1 MISKRKITTITF
13 HFLSFRSLTIFEIN
27 IERFGKKLFSKIS
40 TNNRSNLNRDLKFWL
55 FQGRRRNSYNWLEIN
70 GKRFRKIQQTD
81 SIPRVDSLYSKW
93 YVKFHDHEALFGYGS
108 ISKVAPFSFVLLG
121 RRIFHVEKDSTI
133 VSIHRWPINRR
144 HTTLYSSKGWDRLTS
159 SLLLRLGEILL
170 LLLLHRGTI
179 ILLEIYSNHAWP
191 NGDKNERVHQTL

>member
-13 HFLSFRSLTIFEIN
+13 HFLSFRSMTRFEIN

-55 FQGRRRNSYNWLEIN
+55 FQGRRRNRYNWLEIN

-81 SIPRVDSLYSKW
+81 SIPRVDSLYSKR
-93 YVKFHDHEALFGYGS
+93 YVKFHDHGALFGYGS

-159 SLLLRLGEILL
+159 SLLLKLGEILL

>member
-55 FQGRRRNSYNWLEIN
+55 FQGRRRNRYNWLEIN

-159 SLLLRLGEILL
+159 SLLLKLGEILL

>member
-13 HFLSFRSLTIFEIN
+13 HFLSFRSMTRFEIN

-55 FQGRRRNSYNWLEIN
+55 FQGRRRNRYNWLEIN

>member
-55 FQGRRRNSYNWLEIN
+55 FQGRRRNRYNWLEIN
-70 GKRFRKIQQTD
+70 GKRFQKIQQTD

>member
-13 HFLSFRSLTIFEIN
+13 HFLSFRSLTRFEIN

-55 FQGRRRNSYNWLEIN
+55 FQGKRRNRYNWLEIN

>member
-1 MISKRKITTITF
+1 MTITF
-13 HFLSFRSLTIFEIN
+13 HFLSFRSLTRFEIN

-55 FQGRRRNSYNWLEIN
+55 FQGRRRNRYNWLEIN

>member
-13 HFLSFRSLTIFEIN
+13 HFLSFRSLTRFEIN

-55 FQGRRRNSYNWLEIN
+55 FQGRRRNRYNWLEIN

-159 SLLLRLGEILL
+159 SLLLKLGEILL

>member
-55 FQGRRRNSYNWLEIN
+55 FQGRRRNRYNWLEIN

>member
-55 FQGRRRNSYNWLEIN
+55 FQGRRRNRYNWLEIN
-70 GKRFRKIQQTD
+70 GKRFRKIQQT
-81 SIPRVDSLYSKW
+81 IPRVDSLYSKR
-93 YVKFHDHEALFGYGS
+93 YVKFHDHGALFGYGS

>member
-13 HFLSFRSLTIFEIN
+13 HFLSFRSMTRFEIN

-55 FQGRRRNSYNWLEIN
+55 FQGRRRNRYNWLEIN

-133 VSIHRWPINRR
+133 VSIHRWPINRC
-144 HTTLYSSKGWDRLTS
+144 HTTLPHPLFEGVGSSNVLPSPQTWRN
-159 SLLLRLGEILL
+159 
-170 LLLLHRGTI
+170 I
-179 ILLEIYSNHAWP
+179 IIIIIASWNDNPFGNLF
-191 NGDKNERVHQTL
+191 

>member
-1 MISKRKITTITF
+1 MTITF

-55 FQGRRRNSYNWLEIN
+55 FQGKRRNRYNWLEIN

-81 SIPRVDSLYSKW
+81 SIPRVDSLYSKR
-93 YVKFHDHEALFGYGS
+93 YVKFHDHGALFGYGS

>member
-1 MISKRKITTITF
+1 M
-13 HFLSFRSLTIFEIN
+13 
-27 IERFGKKLFSKIS
+27 
-40 TNNRSNLNRDLKFWL
+40 
-55 FQGRRRNSYNWLEIN
+55 EIN

-133 VSIHRWPINRR
+133 VSIHRWPINRC
-144 HTTLYSSKGWDRLTS
+144 HTTLPHPLFEGVGSSNVLPSPQTWRN
-159 SLLLRLGEILL
+159 
-170 LLLLHRGTI
+170 I
-179 ILLEIYSNHAWP
+179 IIIIVASWNDNPFGNLF
-191 NGDKNERVHQTL
+191 

>member
-1 MISKRKITTITF
+1 M
-13 HFLSFRSLTIFEIN
+13 
-27 IERFGKKLFSKIS
+27 
-40 TNNRSNLNRDLKFWL
+40 
-55 FQGRRRNSYNWLEIN
+55 EIN
-70 GKRFRKIQQTD
+70 GKRFRKIQQT
-81 SIPRVDSLYSKW
+81 IPRVDSLYSKR
-93 YVKFHDHEALFGYGS
+93 YVKFHDHGALFGYGS

>member
-1 MISKRKITTITF
+1 MISKRKIATITF
-13 HFLSFRSLTIFEIN
+13 HFSFRSFTRFEIN

-55 FQGRRRNSYNWLEIN
+55 FQGRRRNRYNWLEIN
-70 GKRFRKIQQTD
+70 GKRFRKIQQT
-81 SIPRVDSLYSKW
+81 IPRVDSLYSKR
-93 YVKFHDHEALFGYGS
+93 YVKFHDHGALFGYGS

-121 RRIFHVEKDSTI
+121 RKIFHVEKDSTI